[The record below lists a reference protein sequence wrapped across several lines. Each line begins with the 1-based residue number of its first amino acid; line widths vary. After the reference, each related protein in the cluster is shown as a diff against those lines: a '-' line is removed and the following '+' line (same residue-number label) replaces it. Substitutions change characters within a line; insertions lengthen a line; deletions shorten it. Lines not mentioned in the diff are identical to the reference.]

1 MAEGS
6 VSPSGM
12 PLGAKS
18 RSGQEA
24 SSPSKDEGAV
34 ASLSVRDRVR
44 GCLLGGA
51 CGDALGAPVEFMTL
65 DQIKSKYGSGGI
77 RDFDEAYGCVGAIT
91 DDTQMTLFTVEGIIR
106 AWVRGALKGI
116 CHPPSVIHHA
126 YLRWSATQASDTHA
140 DAHGVEMNGWL
151 IEERRLWARRAAG
164 KTCLSALASNRQFG
178 TPTRNDSKGCGAVM
192 RTAPI
197 GFTNIFAKSLE
208 ETFTLASDS
217 ARVSHGHPSGYLS
230 AGALA
235 TIIALIAE
243 GQPLSD
249 AVTTS
254 LEITAARDGSG
265 EVCSAIR
272 AAVDLSSTSGWRDR
286 LPELGGGWVG
296 EEALAISVLCSLAAP
311 TPEEAIVA
319 AVNHAGNSN
328 STGAITGNIVGA
340 MHGPKRAAKPLA

>member
-1 MAEGS
+1 MAWARDVAKGLRGANPWLEAEFDKAADVAEGS

-24 SSPSKDEGAV
+24 SSALQDEGAV
-34 ASLSVRDRVR
+34 VSLSVRDRVR

-77 RDFDEAYGCVGAIT
+77 RGFDEAYGCVGAIT

-116 CHPPSVIHHA
+116 RHPPSVIHHA
-126 YLRWSATQASDTHA
+126 YLRWSATQASDTHV

-192 RTAPI
+192 RAAPI

-217 ARVSHGHPSGYLS
+217 ARVTHGHPSGYLS

-249 AVTTS
+249 AVSTS
-254 LEITAARDGSG
+254 LEITAARDGCQ
-265 EVCSAIR
+265 ERSAVPF
-272 AAVDLSSTSGWRDR
+272 A
-286 LPELGGGWVG
+286 LP
-296 EEALAISVLCSLAAP
+296 
-311 TPEEAIVA
+311 
-319 AVNHAGNSN
+319 
-328 STGAITGNIVGA
+328 
-340 MHGPKRAAKPLA
+340 